1 MMDGGMDMVSGLERI
16 RVRFLELLVTRQQSI
31 ARHTLLAYESQTL
44 EEVNGNLAAARDVLH
59 QIAGTAGSLG
69 FADLGTAARTC
80 ENDIVAHLNGPDN
93 DLALCPDALLVQ
105 IDDFVEQCKSLLP

>member
-1 MMDGGMDMVSGLERI
+1 MDGGLDMMSGLEKI
-16 RVRFLELLVTRQQSI
+16 RGRFLDLLVTRQQNI
-31 ARHTLLAYESQTL
+31 AHHAVLAYEGQTVD
-44 EEVNGNLAAARDVLH
+44 EVNGNLAAARDILH

-69 FADLGTAARTC
+69 FDDLGLAARSC

-105 IDDFVEQCKSLLP
+105 IDDFVEQCKGLLH